1 MTVSIIVP
9 NKDIPLFKSAA
20 KQMGI
25 DIIHDQYGPEATQF
39 HMIITDLYY
48 LVLMGRVMETDAYHN
63 VVKNGLGGII
73 QVIGNKLNE
82 FAKNNPPK
90 NKTED

>member
-1 MTVSIIVP
+1 MTITLTVP

-20 KQMGI
+20 KQMDI
-25 DIIHDQYGPEATQF
+25 DIIGDQYGETETQF
-39 HMIITDLYY
+39 HMIISDLYI
-48 LVLMGRVMETDAYHN
+48 LVLMGRVIETDAYHN
-63 VVKNGLGGII
+63 VIKNGLGDII

-90 NKTED
+90 DKKDK